1 MNPGKHHEAT
11 LKHHEATLGAL
22 RAAGFTVQ
30 QTARA
35 YSLLDSY
42 IYGFAL
48 QEAGLP
54 IAGQKSMA
62 EVAGPIKER
71 FATGEYPHMVEIAT
85 QVVMQP
91 DYDYG
96 NEFAYGLE
104 LILDALKPAPA
115 G

>member
-1 MNPGKHHEAT
+1 M
-11 LKHHEATLGAL
+11 
-22 RAAGFTVQ
+22 Q

-48 QEAGLP
+48 QEAALP
-54 IAGQKSMA
+54 IAGEKSMA
-62 EVAGPIKER
+62 EVAGPIKAR

>member
-1 MNPGKHHEAT
+1 
-11 LKHHEATLGAL
+11 
-22 RAAGFTVQ
+22 
-30 QTARA
+30 
-35 YSLLDSY
+35 
-42 IYGFAL
+42 
-48 QEAGLP
+48 
-54 IAGQKSMA
+54 MA
-62 EVAGPIKER
+62 EVAGPIKAR